1 VVVNDEE
8 ATVRSRYLYAAI
20 GFVLGLGIALLVG
33 AMMQARSGNTYQVY
47 HDGMPGEIYT
57 ASWSRTG
64 TGILVIL
71 LGGFGL
77 YKGYRSGRKLDE
89 LDMPG
94 QSLSRS
100 QRWDLGLVILLAV
113 LSSPLRRVLAPLVG
127 VYVDLA
133 QVALV
138 AVAVA
143 WGWGPALLAGGAG
156 LVMGTALGSGAGWFL
171 LIVSIFG
178 GLEGAIAGL
187 LASRANVV
195 ELLEAGVA
203 AAILALVP
211 FIVTGL
217 TVVPGAG
224 GPTMLLMLT
233 RVLVSV
239 ALGMLVGLPARRAG
253 AGKTRSA

>member
-1 VVVNDEE
+1 
-8 ATVRSRYLYAAI
+8 
-20 GFVLGLGIALLVG
+20 
-33 AMMQARSGNTYQVY
+33 MQARSGNTYQAY
-47 HDGMPGEIYT
+47 HYGMPGETYT

-64 TGILVIL
+64 TGILVVL

-94 QSLSRS
+94 QSLARA
-100 QRWDLGLVILLAV
+100 QRLDLALVLLLAV
-113 LSSPLRRVLAPLVG
+113 LSSPLRGVLVPLLG
-127 VYVDLA
+127 VHVDLA

-156 LVMGTALGSGAGWFL
+156 LAMGNSLGSGAGWFL

-178 GLEGAIAGL
+178 GLEGAITGL

-211 FIVTGL
+211 FILTSL
-217 TVVPGAG
+217 TVVPGTG
-224 GPTMLLMLT
+224 GPLMLLMLT

-239 ALGMLVGLPARRAG
+239 ALGMPVGLLARRAW
-253 AGKTRSA
+253 AKSSTI